1 MGLLYTQ
8 CLYNTGNQTS
18 NMVMNSS
25 KIIIV
30 QAQNKCESGWVG
42 GGGLLGGGEVVLNKL
57 SSIPVSSSKGIKLT
71 MNEYISWNLPEI

>member
-25 KIIIV
+25 EIIIF
-30 QAQNKCESGWVG
+30 QAQNKCESGWGWGVLG
-42 GGGLLGGGEVVLNKL
+42 GGGLKQIMFNPRFQLKRYQTHYE
-57 SSIPVSSSKGIKLT
+57 
-71 MNEYISWNLPEI
+71 